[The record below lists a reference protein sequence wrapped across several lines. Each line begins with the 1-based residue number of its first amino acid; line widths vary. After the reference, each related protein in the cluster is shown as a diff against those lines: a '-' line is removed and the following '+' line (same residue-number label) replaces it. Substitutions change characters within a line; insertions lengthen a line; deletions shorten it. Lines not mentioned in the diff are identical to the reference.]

1 MRFDW
6 GQAMDAGLA
15 ALIGALIGA
24 AATLGGNWLTYTL
37 QNRRAYSLAEKRRQR
52 LRQMLNGDK
61 YIWRSLDALSAA
73 IGADET
79 TTAELLIE
87 IDARASISNGRS
99 WALIS
104 RAPFPEDM
112 QPDR

>member
-1 MRFDW
+1 M
-6 GQAMDAGLA
+6 
-15 ALIGALIGA
+15 
-24 AATLGGNWLTYTL
+24 LG
-37 QNRRAYSLAEKRRQR
+37 
-52 LRQMLNGDK
+52 GDK
-61 YIWRSLDALSAA
+61 YTWRSLDALSAA
-73 IGADET
+73 IGADEA

-87 IDARASISNGRS
+87 IDARASMSNGRS

>member
-1 MRFDW
+1 
-6 GQAMDAGLA
+6 MDEGSAGV
-15 ALIGALIGA
+15 IGA
-24 AATLGGNWLTYTL
+24 AIGAVAVLAGNWLTYWL
-37 QNRRAYSLAEKRRQR
+37 QNKRASSLADKRRQR
-52 LRQMLNGDK
+52 LRQMLGGDK
-61 YIWRSLDALSAA
+61 YTWRSLDALSAA
-73 IGADET
+73 IGANDA

-87 IDARASISNGRS
+87 IDARASISNGKS